1 MKQEDSHLCIEDGSE
16 LAKTFPSGRVRP
28 ATVTINQEKKSFT
41 DKDKAILRSLLLD
54 LIFAEPRVKGCVE

>member
-1 MKQEDSHLCIEDGSE
+1 MEQDNSHLRIQDGSE
-16 LAKTFPSGRVRP
+16 QAKTFPSEQVRP

-54 LIFAEPRVKGCVE
+54 LIFSEPRVKGCVE

>member
-1 MKQEDSHLCIEDGSE
+1 LCIQDGSE
-16 LAKTFPSGRVRP
+16 QTRTFPSEQVRP

-54 LIFAEPRVKGCVE
+54 LIFSEPRVKGCVE